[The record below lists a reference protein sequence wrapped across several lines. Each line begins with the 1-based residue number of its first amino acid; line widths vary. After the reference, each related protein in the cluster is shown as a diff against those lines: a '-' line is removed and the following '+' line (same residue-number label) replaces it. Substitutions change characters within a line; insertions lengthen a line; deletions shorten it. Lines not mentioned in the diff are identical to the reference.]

1 MRRSIRILIPL
12 AMLLAFGCRQSRNEA
27 PTSAGTPPDEEYLV
41 GVNRDIVRNEATNIR
56 LLIDRYGWNMK
67 VDPAGYYYEI
77 LDEGHG
83 APLKKGDNVMM
94 RCRITLIDGTTVFDS
109 GEDDIK
115 CLVIGRSDEPVGLQE
130 ALQHLRHGAKARLI
144 LPSHLA
150 YGSIGDGANIPG
162 FATLVYNIEIIE

>member
-1 MRRSIRILIPL
+1 MRRSIRLLIPL
-12 AMLLAFGCRQSRNEA
+12 AMLLAFGCRHSRNEV
-27 PTSAGTPPDEEYLV
+27 PTSTGTPPDEEYLV

-94 RCRITLIDGTTVFDS
+94 RCRNNRLRFRKGWCQRPRHRAFGRTCRPAGGAAAHEARSQGPAHTAITPGIRQHR
-109 GEDDIK
+109 
-115 CLVIGRSDEPVGLQE
+115 GRGG
-130 ALQHLRHGAKARLI
+130 HTWLRHFGI
-144 LPSHLA
+144 
-150 YGSIGDGANIPG
+150 
-162 FATLVYNIEIIE
+162 